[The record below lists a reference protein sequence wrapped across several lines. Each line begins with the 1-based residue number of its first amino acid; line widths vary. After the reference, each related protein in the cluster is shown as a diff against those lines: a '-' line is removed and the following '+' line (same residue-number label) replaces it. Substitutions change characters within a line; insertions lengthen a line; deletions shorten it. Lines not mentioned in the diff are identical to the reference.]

1 MTLGSSLGRSALST
15 RRHVKAGWLVA
26 LLSVGVS
33 SMAAAELGLEQLW
46 VRAMPPTQSMT
57 AAYGQ
62 LSNQGDT
69 PLTIT
74 GASSSVAA
82 DTTLHESVQTGDRMR
97 MVPVTDLTLAPGEV
111 VEFKPA
117 GLHLMLTGINAMPA
131 TGSEVEICLLSA
143 EDKTCATA
151 IVQRDADSMN
161 HHHH

>member
-1 MTLGSSLGRSALST
+1 MTLATSLS
-15 RRHVKAGWLVA
+15 RRARASHPQVKAGWLLA
-26 LLSVGVS
+26 LLSVGFS
-33 SMAAAELGLEQLW
+33 PMAAAQLELEQLW

-74 GASSSVAA
+74 GASSSLAA
-82 DTTLHESVQTGDRMR
+82 GTTLHESVQTGDRIK
-97 MVPVTDLTLAPGEV
+97 MVPVAEVTLAPGEV
-111 VEFKPA
+111 LELKPA

-131 TGSEVEICLLSA
+131 AGSEVEICLVSA

-151 IVQRDADSMN
+151 IVQRDADGMN

>member
-1 MTLGSSLGRSALST
+1 MTPGTSLGPSALSS
-15 RRHVKAGWLVA
+15 RRHVKAGWLVIF
-26 LLSVGVS
+26 LSVGVS
-33 SMAAAELGLEQLW
+33 PMAAAELELEQLW

-62 LSNQGDT
+62 LSNQGNT

-111 VEFKPA
+111 V
-117 GLHLMLTGINAMPA
+117 
-131 TGSEVEICLLSA
+131 
-143 EDKTCATA
+143 
-151 IVQRDADSMN
+151 
-161 HHHH
+161 